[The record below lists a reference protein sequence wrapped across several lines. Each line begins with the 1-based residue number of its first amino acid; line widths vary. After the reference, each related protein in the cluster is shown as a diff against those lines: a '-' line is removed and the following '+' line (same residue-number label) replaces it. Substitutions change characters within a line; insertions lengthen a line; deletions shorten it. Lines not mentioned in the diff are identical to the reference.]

1 MRNRGVRADIREQD
15 AASANGLR
23 TKAEHAGG
31 CQRKKERV
39 DLWRHL
45 FQPTRGTQAPPFT
58 GQPSLRA
65 ARLAGP
71 AQDHRLDHGDP
82 ILQPGIQGRRQGP
95 QAGKEKGRREGP
107 YGHWR
112 KRGRAWRHQV
122 HLRGHPR
129 QFHAEA
135 REL

>member
-1 MRNRGVRADIREQD
+1 MVK
-15 AASANGLR
+15 S
-23 TKAEHAGG
+23 T
-31 CQRKKERV
+31 
-39 DLWRHL
+39 
-45 FQPTRGTQAPPFT
+45 FFT
-58 GQPSLRA
+58 GQPALRA
-65 ARLAGP
+65 AGLAGL

-82 ILQPGIQGRRQGP
+82 VLQPGIQGRRQGP

-107 YGHWR
+107 YGHRR

-122 HLRGHPR
+122 HLRGHPQ